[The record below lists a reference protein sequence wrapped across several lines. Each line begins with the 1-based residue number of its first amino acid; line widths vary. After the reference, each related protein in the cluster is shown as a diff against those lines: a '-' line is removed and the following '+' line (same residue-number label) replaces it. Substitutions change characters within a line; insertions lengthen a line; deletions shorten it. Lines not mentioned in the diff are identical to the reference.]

1 MKKTIFMLS
10 AVALLAFTSCKDD
23 KKNTAKEE
31 TKTEEAKTAEEP
43 KKEESTAS
51 SDVPSFDNAEVKS
64 YLETYES
71 YVKDYKAALESKD
84 MTKFQALSSKGQE
97 LATKGQ
103 EAMKNLSTDDAKK
116 LSDYL
121 VKRGKELQ
129 EYTTK
134 MMQ

>member
-10 AVALLAFTSCKDD
+10 AVALLAFTSCKND
-23 KKNTAKEE
+23 KKDTAKEE
-31 TKTEEAKTAEEP
+31 TKTEET
-43 KKEESTAS
+43 KKEKSTAS

-84 MTKFQALSSKGQE
+84 MTKFQTLSSKGQE

-121 VKRGKELQ
+121 LKRSKELQ